1 MYKLQRQGSWV
12 SGGWDHQPHNRNGKL
27 LLFPCYFIVYKLLLV
42 VHVKCLIR
50 LSRLRVSRQSS
61 RWLAAEND
69 ARVALWPLCVVL
81 WVNKK
86 SAQRNLP
93 CSNIKNGLYFYSMS
107 AFAHLHR
114 DDYCA
119 GCHQL
124 IRRCYISTQWYAEDA
139 ALRALLRLNTLQDV
153 DRRNRGLNKR
163 PFSIIC
169 NTWATQY
176 STVQCICLYKNLVL

>member
-1 MYKLQRQGSWV
+1 MYKLQRQGSGV
-12 SGGWDHQPHNRNGKL
+12 SGGWDHQLHNRNGKL
-27 LLFPCYFIVYKLLLV
+27 LLFPRYFIAYKLLLV

-61 RWLAAEND
+61 RWLTAEND

-93 CSNIKNGLYFYSMS
+93 CSNIKNSMS
-107 AFAHLHR
+107 AFPHLHP

-124 IRRCYISTQWYAEDA
+124 IRRCYISTQWYAKDT
-139 ALRALLRLNTLQDV
+139 ALRALLRFNTL
-153 DRRNRGLNKR
+153 
-163 PFSIIC
+163 
-169 NTWATQY
+169 
-176 STVQCICLYKNLVL
+176 